1 METERRTIMVERE
14 PYWNYMG
21 RRLNESIPMD
31 TTLMYQRE
39 VFELQKTLQ
48 QALIRQKELVS
59 QAYALKRKVTLLG
72 GEEKQLE
79 MDL

>member
-1 METERRTIMVERE
+1 MHRE
-14 PYWNYMG
+14 GYWDYMG
-21 RRLNESIPMD
+21 RRLNESVSMD

-48 QALIRQKELVS
+48 QALIRQKELVA

>member
-1 METERRTIMVERE
+1 MSKSDLYE
-14 PYWNYMG
+14 
-21 RRLNESIPMD
+21 
-31 TTLMYQRE
+31 RE

-48 QALIRQKELVS
+48 EALIRQKELIE

-72 GEEKQLE
+72 GDEKQYE

>member
-1 METERRTIMVERE
+1 MERE

-21 RRLNESIPMD
+21 RRLRESRVMSKSD
-31 TTLMYQRE
+31 LYERE

-48 QALIRQKELVS
+48 EALIRQKELIE

-72 GEEKQLE
+72 GDEKQYE

>member
-1 METERRTIMVERE
+1 MVERE
-14 PYWNYMG
+14 PYWSYMS

-59 QAYALKRKVTLLG
+59 QAYALKRKVTLLCG
-72 GEEKQLE
+72 DEKQLE

>member
-1 METERRTIMVERE
+1 MERE

-48 QALIRQKELVS
+48 QALIRQKELVE
-59 QAYALKRKVTLLG
+59 QAYALIRYVALLG
-72 GEEKQLE
+72 VEEIQFE